1 MWPLVEVTCKTFVN
15 FNIYLDFIL
24 LWILF
29 NSQIYTENTY
39 HNISDFC
46 VHILDSRYLIMKN
59 SCVLSLLLQKF
70 ARPLICRLD
79 SDARCCCL
87 GDRVFQ
93 KLILISQLTP
103 HVNCHVAKIAFGHGK
118 IIPRNKVS
126 VFLYLSLCW
135 PAAYFPPFPLLYH
148 HLWFLENK
156 NSLSFIL

>member
-1 MWPLVEVTCKTFVN
+1 MN
-15 FNIYLDFIL
+15 FIWLTDLYR
-24 LWILF
+24 
-29 NSQIYTENTY
+29 NTY
-39 HNISDFC
+39 HNILDFC
-46 VHILDSRYLIMKN
+46 VHWIPGIWLWKIHVFALF
-59 SCVLSLLLQKF
+59 LQKF

-118 IIPRNKVS
+118 ICPRNKVL
-126 VFLYLSLCW
+126 VILYLSLCW

-148 HLWFLENK
+148 HLWFYENK
-156 NSLSFIL
+156 NSLSFILWSQGYLEDIWTVSGTELKF